1 MMNCNLL
8 FTPMESNVKWSKYDN
23 PQDSQ
28 TQCKFL
34 GSSGG
39 QPNVYNNVHLSK
51 LLMHNVYFGIIFF
64 QLWGSTLAIAK
75 HILHYIKSILS
86 LGIQ

>member
-39 QPNVYNNVHLSK
+39 QSNVYNSAHLSK
-51 LLMHNVYFGIIFF
+51 LL
-64 QLWGSTLAIAK
+64 
-75 HILHYIKSILS
+75 
-86 LGIQ
+86 IQDV